1 MATHKVTYETTTKPD
16 PKALPTG
23 ARVEEISPFPAEVTA
38 HRRTLRVNRL
48 AGNDMHAATVKI
60 TAETGESKGLPLTED
75 QAREI
80 GTTLLKAADKA
91 ATERTARER
100 AEKARKLAEEQK
112 AAARRVAP
120 LLDGLF
126 YGTPRPYREYPFR
139 F

>member
-23 ARVEEISPFPAEVTA
+23 ARVEEISPFPAVVTA
-38 HRRTLRVNRL
+38 HRRTLKVNRVE
-48 AGNDMHAATVKI
+48 GNDMHAATVKI
-60 TAETGESKGLPLTED
+60 SADTGESKGLPLTED

-80 GTTLLKAADKA
+80 GETLIKAADKA
-91 ATERTARER
+91 AAGRVEREKA
-100 AEKARKLAEEQK
+100 AKARKLDEERK